1 MSLDLILALSFAFA
15 LYRGWRQGILMTLLY
30 LLGTVVGLIVAF
42 RFSHLISEWLTAQGW
57 GFAGRSTML
66 GFGITF
72 LGIGLLVRQAGR
84 ALHGITRALGLGWI
98 NKMAGAAVQVLLTA
112 LIWSS
117 ALWLG
122 GKTGMV
128 SAKTVQES
136 HLYPFV
142 APVAP
147 WAFSKM
153 GVVIPAVKSGFD
165 NLSDYLKPLTEND
178 SMRRVDPAR

>member
-1 MSLDLILALSFAFA
+1 MNLDLILALSFAFA

-30 LLGTVVGLIVAF
+30 LVGTVVGLIVAF

-57 GFAGRSTML
+57 GFAGRSTMI

-72 LGIGLLVRQAGR
+72 MAIGLLVRQAGR
-84 ALHGITRALGLGWI
+84 ALHGITRALGLSWI

-117 ALWLG
+117 GLWLA

-128 SAKTVQES
+128 GEKTTQES
-136 HLYPFV
+136 NLYPFV

-147 WAFSKM
+147 WAFSKV
-153 GVVIPAVKSGFD
+153 GVVIPAVKSGFES
-165 NLSDYLKPLTEND
+165 LSDYLKAGTEKD
-178 SMRRVDPAR
+178 SLQRVDTTR